1 MDRTW
6 RTVSACSWLLVGGLT
21 FVASAQT
28 PSRDSR
34 ESMTAEKIVPT
45 GFGEAVDR
53 DISRAR
59 AATARFKEVDAAAA
73 AGYTAETN
81 CVAHPSHGAM
91 GLHYPKAALRD
102 DTLDPERP
110 EVLTY
115 ERLANGTL
123 KLTGVEYIVPLS
135 AWTKKEAPALFGQS
149 LKRAETLGI
158 WYLHAWIWEP
168 NPSGLFA
175 DWNPRVNCGTQ
186 APAK

>member
-28 PSRDSR
+28 PARD
-34 ESMTAEKIVPT
+34 SMTAEKIVPT

-53 DISRAR
+53 DITRAR
-59 AATARFKEVDAAAA
+59 AATARFKSVDAAMA

-81 CVAHPSHGAM
+81 CVQHQPHGAM
-91 GLHYPKAALRD
+91 GLHYPQPALRD
-102 DTLDPERP
+102 DKLDPERP

-115 ERLANGTL
+115 ERLADGTL

-135 AWTKKEAPALFGQS
+135 AWTSKEPPTLLGQP
-149 LKRAETLGI
+149 LKRADSLGI

-175 DWNPRVNCGTQ
+175 DWNPRVTCGVQ